1 MIGWN
6 EKAIGFV
13 LVGGYALMPATSAI
27 EPLRAANL
35 LSGRSL
41 YRTRLFSQEGGW
53 IASSCGGAF
62 ETEPL
67 SSATGDLD
75 ILFVVAGGD
84 PLAQPGSALLSH
96 LRALSVHGVPLGGI
110 SGGAVFLAKAGVMQ
124 NRRFTVHWEYYEE
137 LQALSDRF
145 LMERRLFVI
154 DRDRYTCAGGV
165 APLDMMHAII
175 RSDHGAELAKSVS
188 DWFIHTGIR
197 SAEDPQRLEFADSRQ
212 AFHASVDA
220 AVELMETHIADPLSL
235 EQIAMLSG
243 SGPRQLQ
250 RRFDQQF
257 GCPMMQVYM
266 RLRLKKADELI
277 RKTRLSFMEV
287 ALATGFS
294 NQSHFG
300 KVFRNHFGITPRDR
314 RKQAAGEFISEVT
327 ALS

>member
-1 MIGWN
+1 MLA
-6 EKAIGFV
+6 EPERVVGFV
-13 LVGGYALMPATSAI
+13 LIDGFALMSATSAI

-35 LSGRSL
+35 LSGSSL
-41 YRTRLFSQEGGW
+41 YGTRLFSQDGGW

-67 SSATGDLD
+67 SNATGDLD

-84 PLAQPGSALLSH
+84 PLAQAGSALFSH
-96 LRALSVHGVPLGGI
+96 LRALSVRGVPLGGI
-110 SGGAVFLAKAGVMQ
+110 SGGAVYLAKAGVMQ
-124 NRRFTVHWEYYEE
+124 NRRFTVHWEYFEA
-137 LQALSDRF
+137 LQTGNDRF

-220 AVELMETHIADPLSL
+220 AVELMETHLADPLSL

-277 RKTRLSFMEV
+277 RKTRLTFMEV

-300 KVFRNHFGITPRDR
+300 KVFRNHFGMAPRDR
-314 RKQAAGEFISEVT
+314 RKQAASEFISEVIP
-327 ALS
+327 LS